1 MCSKTSRKEWFDE
14 EYRLAIQENKEARE
28 KVTECNTKITCR
40 RI

>member
-1 MCSKTSRKEWFDE
+1 MSSKTSRKEWFDE
-14 EYRLAIQENKEARE
+14 ECRLAIQENNKRRE